1 MSSPPQDPPNMEHHY
16 QSSEASDHGLL
27 SHAHTCTC
35 CREVGPLEYSRLHG
49 SNGRMFQCA
58 DRPESPKTDHHHPHC
73 VPKSSPHH
81 VMALGNSHLQTG
93 HVHHNHQQRVPAS
106 PKTGNPGPKLAGTCT
121 CHLKVESEGDDRPNI
136 EQTPQARKLE
146 EDRIEVSPL
155 PPALPPRPPPRP
167 RYDGSSSLNSRYRP
181 QIVLNC
187 KPDKESSL
195 ETPNCFNPASKQ
207 LHRLSTFWMRNLSPS
222 RAGRSEKGRK
232 YRLLEGKVAS
242 RRHRENE
249 GQDGTL
255 KPFKQPSA
263 ACRIASLIRSE
274 QGRVPGKVDILKGQR
289 RQKSEL
295 FGRKANV
302 AEAIPGQD
310 NENSDIRF
318 AASEQAISRRF
329 FPFGFRLDCVGR
341 FAHPWQHESIISII
355 AKG

>member
-35 CREVGPLEYSRLHG
+35 CRE
-49 SNGRMFQCA
+49 CA

-167 RYDGSSSLNSRYRP
+167 RYDGNSSLNSRYRP
-181 QIVLNC
+181 QIGKRRNPHLLRRKNMFFYRR
-187 KPDKESSL
+187 
-195 ETPNCFNPASKQ
+195 CFFEASK
-207 LHRLSTFWMRNLSPS
+207 
-222 RAGRSEKGRK
+222 K
-232 YRLLEGKVAS
+232 
-242 RRHRENE
+242 
-249 GQDGTL
+249 
-255 KPFKQPSA
+255 
-263 ACRIASLIRSE
+263 
-274 QGRVPGKVDILKGQR
+274 
-289 RQKSEL
+289 
-295 FGRKANV
+295 
-302 AEAIPGQD
+302 
-310 NENSDIRF
+310 
-318 AASEQAISRRF
+318 
-329 FPFGFRLDCVGR
+329 
-341 FAHPWQHESIISII
+341 
-355 AKG
+355 